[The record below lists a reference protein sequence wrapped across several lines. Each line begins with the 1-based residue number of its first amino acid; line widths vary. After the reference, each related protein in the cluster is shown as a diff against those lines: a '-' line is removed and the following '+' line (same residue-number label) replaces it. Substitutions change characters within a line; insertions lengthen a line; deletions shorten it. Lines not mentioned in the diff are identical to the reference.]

1 MSSSLIYFAALANAP
16 QASPLWIDI
25 LKQVASQWIALV
37 TFFAFP
43 VIQYLFLKTISRRM
57 GQPELWYLPSYG
69 FRLVIRNLPHKKTLT
84 DIKYRTFIRSYIPE
98 SAGSSVATLADRP
111 VSSGEDMV
119 LFPKTDQILLSF
131 NLRKNDKPNAE
142 RTLTLMITDK
152 MGAEKTAIELR
163 KEDRLVCDYSAV
175 IQNSLKFNVQT
186 GKRVEIYGQRIF
198 DIFEEVQESNVEDRF
213 ALSRIRNIY

>member
-1 MSSSLIYFAALANAP
+1 ML
-16 QASPLWIDI
+16 DI
-25 LKQVASQWIALV
+25 LKQVASQWIALI

-43 VIQYLFLKTISRRM
+43 VIQYLFLKTISLRM

-98 SAGSSVATLADRP
+98 SAGSSVATFADRP
-111 VSSGEDMV
+111 VSSGDDMV

-131 NLRKNDKPNAE
+131 SLRKDDKPNAE
-142 RTLTLMITDK
+142 RILTLVITDK
-152 MGAEKTAIELR
+152 MGVEKTAIELR
-163 KEDRLVCDYSAV
+163 EEDRLVCDYTAV
-175 IQNSLKFNVQT
+175 IQNSLNFNVQT

-198 DIFEEVQESNVEDRF
+198 GIFEEVQESNVEDRF
-213 ALSRIRNIY
+213 TLSRIRNIH